1 MIKHGL
7 HALRDTLQQDKE
19 LTPLNTSLGIV
30 GVSTASSAAAPAS
43 TEKDAPAPVGGVPST
58 GGFEKFRIV
67 EGDEL
72 KPFLESMDPKE
83 VISDEPAP
91 VAAPAVVTGGEA
103 GGADGGVAP
112 VIPPAVPDAPS
123 DSMETD

>member
-1 MIKHGL
+1 M
-7 HALRDTLQQDKE
+7 
-19 LTPLNTSLGIV
+19 
-30 GVSTASSAAAPAS
+30 STASSTAAPAS
-43 TEKDAPAPVGGVPST
+43 TDNDAPAPVGGVPST

-91 VAAPAVVTGGEA
+91 AVAAGGEA
-103 GGADGGVAP
+103 GAVAP
-112 VIPPAVPDAPS
+112 VVPPVVPGAPS